1 MKELIELNK
10 SRIQNNNLSEWLLLG
25 YCWSNDDYRQAF
37 LSPDTSEHFKI
48 LIFDKKNV
56 STEQG
61 FWFDTEEE
69 VNCFIDSWAKGP
81 TITTNSLK
89 KQQTNSL
96 AL

>member
-1 MKELIELNK
+1 MKELIALNK

-69 VNCFIDSWAKGP
+69 VNCFIESWSNRE
-81 TITTNSLK
+81 ITTNSNVE

-96 AL
+96 IL